1 MSTNWAEFSHFWRK
15 KVIIMD
21 RSGKRTYVGKL
32 VQETNQFITLK
43 NCKIV
48 TNGKAKESEYL
59 AIWKGRI
66 GVLKLA
72 EEQSEEGEDN
82 VVIRDTQT

>member
-15 KVIIMD
+15 KVIVMD
-21 RSGKRTYVGKL
+21 RSKKTTYVGKL

-43 NCKIV
+43 DAKV
-48 TNGKAKESEYL
+48 VVNGRAKESEYL

-66 GVLKLA
+66 AVIKLA
-72 EEQSEEGEDN
+72 EQQPGEGEDN
-82 VVIRDTQT
+82 ANTKNP